1 MSSEQTEITER
12 YIQEIQWS
20 DRATE
25 HEKALVAGN
34 IRQFA
39 HGVMRPLLMVRE
51 TEKKMLRADLAA
63 LREQLAAEE
72 AGRQA
77 DADAARAQREADIQE
92 LARMRCRARHAE
104 KELAA
109 KDATI
114 ADQAA
119 EIERLREVVAEVTAE
134 RDERDEAVK
143 AKVLEIAGKEAR
155 IAELEAVVGKLP
167 KTKDGVPVVPH
178 ANMLYYPRGGRVWHC
193 AWDYRLSNGCWLAA
207 FGCDEDGMVLVQI
220 DRTYRDHESAEAALA
235 AAEAKP

>member
-63 LREQLAAEE
+63 LREQLAA
-72 AGRQA
+72 
-77 DADAARAQREADIQE
+77 
-92 LARMRCRARHAE
+92 
-104 KELAA
+104 

-114 ADQAA
+114 AQQAA
-119 EIERLREVVAEVTAE
+119 EIERLREEWGDIHSALTMLRCDAS
-134 RDERDEAVK
+134 DGNNWK
-143 AKVLEIAGKEAR
+143 TLIANAGEELHAARAR
-155 IAELEAVVGKLP
+155 IAELEAVVGKLQP
-167 KTKDGVPVVPH
+167 D
-178 ANMLYYPRGGRVWHC
+178 
-193 AWDYRLSNGCWLAA
+193 S
-207 FGCDEDGMVLVQI
+207 
-220 DRTYRDHESAEAALA
+220 
-235 AAEAKP
+235 